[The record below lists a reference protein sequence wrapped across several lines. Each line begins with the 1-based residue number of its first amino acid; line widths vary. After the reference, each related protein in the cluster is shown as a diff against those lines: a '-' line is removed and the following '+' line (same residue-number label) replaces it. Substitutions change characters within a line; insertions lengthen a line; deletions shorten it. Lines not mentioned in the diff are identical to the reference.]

1 VLTILRP
8 LSTSELLDRTFHL
21 YRNNF
26 VVFFAIAA
34 IPQLPVL
41 GLNLLIARVVMASR
55 AEGLGLWSLPLSLGP
70 IICVELSQ
78 AATVVAVSNLHLGRP
93 VRIADAFSAIRGILG
108 RVIWISFA
116 ISWIIGFGLM
126 LLVVPGILWTLKYA
140 LAIPVTVLEG
150 TDLHGTKIRSD
161 NLTEGRRGRIFVV
174 YGLLLILTSVVSAC
188 FNFALGLG
196 SPLHPDVTF
205 TSLKYAL
212 TAASSFLSGSLVT
225 PLLTIALT
233 LLYYDERVRKEGFDL
248 ELMMSNLKAGVADA
262 VAVPAS

>member
-34 IPQLPVL
+34 IPQLAVL
-41 GLNLLIARVVMASR
+41 GLQLLIAGLVLGSR
-55 AEGLGLWSLPLSLGP
+55 PEGLGYWALPLYLLGL
-70 IICVELSQ
+70 ICVELSQ

-93 VRIADAFSAIRGILG
+93 VRIGEAFGAIRGSLG

-116 ISWIIGFGLM
+116 ISWIIGVGFA
-126 LLVVPGILWTLKYA
+126 LLVIPGVLWALKYS

-161 NLTEGRRGRIFVV
+161 ELTKGSRWRILGI
-174 YGLLLILTSVVSAC
+174 YALLLGFTSVVSGC

-212 TAASSFLSGSLVT
+212 TAGSEFLSGSLVT
-225 PLLTIALT
+225 PLLTIGLT

-248 ELMMSNLKAGVADA
+248 ELMMANLKAGA
-262 VAVPAS
+262 VDSEAVPAS